1 MASVKGTDKFDK
13 MPTVV
18 TGGSPEV
25 ADIIPAGGT
34 ADQVLTKDSG
44 TDYAYSW
51 QDPQGG
57 DAVEHGFEFY
67 ADQWDVPLNSDWA
80 VNSYAPLARDS
91 NNSALLV
98 RRFDDTTEEYV
109 GILLKVPADATS
121 LTWKVISRAETA
133 PGSSKTVITR
143 FYKRAFPDNG
153 AVESWTTPGTFSLTI
168 PNNEL
173 WQYDTFSDTL
183 SNLGITA
190 GEQYQFEYGRDAD
203 DASDNLSGDWT
214 LLAVE
219 VIFT

>member
-1 MASVKGTDKFDK
+1 MVTIVKGKREFDK
-13 MPTVV
+13 MPTINETPIV
-18 TGGSPEV
+18 
-25 ADIIPAGGT
+25 PAGGS

-44 TDYAYSW
+44 SDYEYSW
-51 QDPQGG
+51 QDAQGG
-57 DAVEHGFEFY
+57 GDGHLAKFYLY

-80 VNSYAPLARDS
+80 VNSYAPLARDT
-91 NNSALLV
+91 NNNALLV

-109 GILLKVPADATS
+109 GILLRVPDTATN
-121 LTWKVISRAETA
+121 LQWRVISRAETA
-133 PGSSKTVITR
+133 PGSTQTVITR

-153 AVESWTTPGTFSLTI
+153 AVESWTTPGTFSLTV

-190 GEQYQFEYGRDAD
+190 GRQYQFEYGRDAD
-203 DASDNLSGDWT
+203 DGSDNLSGDWT

-219 VIFT
+219 VTFT